1 MTRSDYNELLHIQRV
16 DKAVKGLLD
25 AGARFSQATR
35 RYEWPEPPQPMLI
48 AQRRFPF
55 TVITLTPP

>member
-25 AGARFSQATR
+25 AGAPARILRCLRCDAHWWYSADDIAAQEAIDATS
-35 RYEWPEPPQPMLI
+35 
-48 AQRRFPF
+48 
-55 TVITLTPP
+55 